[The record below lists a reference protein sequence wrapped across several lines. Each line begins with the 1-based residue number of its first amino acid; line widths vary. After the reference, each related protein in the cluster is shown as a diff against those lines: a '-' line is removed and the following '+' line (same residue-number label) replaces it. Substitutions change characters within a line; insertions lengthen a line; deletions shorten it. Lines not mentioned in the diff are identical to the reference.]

1 MRCWRL
7 EPCSSTFCST
17 RWSSSLPCVASR
29 ACSSGSGQRT
39 TPTTRRSPPAPVGPW
54 EPPGLPS
61 SSTLGCSA
69 CKPVACSVHSPTK
82 LISAWRHNFESTD
95 SSHLLRR
102 RGRHLRVREHVHDRL
117 HPQGA
122 QDRDLLGL
130 PSVLHRNAEDRG
142 LWRPGSHRR
151 RDDARQAPLRGRRA
165 PADHQA
171 DRCRSWRAEG
181 RDLCQPVLEA
191 PVRAGARPHRRAAA
205 PGHEGAHVVG
215 EHERG
220 EPGSR
225 DRQEG
230 DPQLRR
236 RRRSVRPPHI
246 HRPATPAGRPAVHPN
261 NRFGLVL
268 VEGVIRVGLVLGY
281 LSLIALLPDV
291 RRVFQYHGAEHKTI
305 NAFES
310 GWPLE
315 VSSVRRASL
324 LHPRCGTGFLLVV
337 LVVSVIVFSV
347 VALFNPN
354 WFWLI
359 TSRVLALP
367 LIAGA
372 GFELIR
378 FMARNRTNPVVKVML
393 LPVLA
398 TQKFTTREPSD
409 DMLEVAIV
417 AFNSAREGE
426 EDTAGAAA

>member
-1 MRCWRL
+1 MPPEASAPEAVAAPKKEQFFYGGQAVIEGVMMRGKRHYAVAVRL
-7 EPCSSTFCST
+7 PSTKQIVVDRGELKASIYVNRFWKLPFVRGLALIGEQLHLGMKSLMWSANMNAGAQGVVIGKKEIRSS
-17 RWSSSLPCVASR
+17 VAV
-29 ACSSGSGQRT
+29 AGVFGLLIFI
-39 TPTTRRSPPAPVGPW
+39 
-54 EPPGLPS
+54 GLP
-61 SSTLGCSA
+61 
-69 CKPVACSVHSPTK
+69 
-82 LISAWRHNFESTD
+82 
-95 SSHLLRR
+95 LL
-102 RGRHLRVREHVHDRL
+102 L
-117 HPQGA
+117 A
-122 QDRDLLGL
+122 GL
-130 PSVLHRNAEDRG
+130 
-142 LWRPGSHRR
+142 
-151 RDDARQAPLRGRRA
+151 
-165 PADHQA
+165 
-171 DRCRSWRAEG
+171 
-181 RDLCQPVLEA
+181 
-191 PVRAGARPHRRAAA
+191 
-205 PGHEGAHVVG
+205 
-215 EHERG
+215 
-220 EPGSR
+220 
-225 DRQEG
+225 
-230 DPQLRR
+230 
-236 RRRSVRPPHI
+236 
-246 HRPATPAGRPAVHPN
+246 AVH
-261 NRFGLVL
+261 RSRGF
-268 VEGVIRVGLVLGY
+268 
-281 LSLIALLPDV
+281 IALLPDV

-359 TSRVLALP
+359 TSRVLAIP